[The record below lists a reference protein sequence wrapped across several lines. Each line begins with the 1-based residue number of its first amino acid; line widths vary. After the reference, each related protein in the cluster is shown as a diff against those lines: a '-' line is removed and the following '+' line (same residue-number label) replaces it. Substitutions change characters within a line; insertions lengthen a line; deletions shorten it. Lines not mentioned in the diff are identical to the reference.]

1 MALYSEYTDQ
11 ELIALLAADDEKAF
25 RALYSRYWKRML
37 LKAYMQLG
45 SQTDAEEVVQD
56 AFINL
61 WKRRH
66 RIQLRYSFHTYIAA
80 VVRYEIMAKLAGRK
94 VHEYIPVDDASVL
107 SLADHS
113 TQQWLDFEELL
124 QQVEHEVQQLPE
136 KCQLVFR
143 LSREKGLSEKQVAEN
158 LDISV
163 KTVEAHI
170 GKALKTLRV
179 GLSHILL
186 FIAIIGVL
194 TGIGY

>member
-11 ELIALLAADDEKAF
+11 ELVTLLTADDEKAF
-25 RALYSRYWKRML
+25 RTLYNRYWQRLL

-45 SQTDAEEVVQD
+45 TYTEAEEVVQD
-56 AFINL
+56 TFINL

-66 RIQLRYSFHTYIAA
+66 RIQLHYSFHTYIAA

-94 VHEYIPVDDASVL
+94 VCEHIPVDDARVL

-113 TQQWLDFEELL
+113 TQQWLDFEELSKQIEL
-124 QQVEHEVQQLPE
+124 EVQQLPE

-143 LSREKGLSEKQVAEN
+143 LSREKGLTEKQVAEN

-170 GKALKTLRV
+170 SKALKTLRV

-186 FIAIIGVL
+186 FVIIIGAL
-194 TGIGY
+194 PGIGC